1 MYLEQKNNKD
11 ENKYTLENLSLFN
24 NTLNLIKEKYFD
36 KIRREY
42 AEKTYMKNT
51 KLYKENEILINEFI
65 KFYNSLKIK
74 DKNDKI
80 IELSKDNHLS
90 DFFVDEKNTI
100 GATYKNIYKEF
111 IKIYNEKNEYLFD
124 IKRINKIKIC
134 IQNFQENE
142 IFNFKFPENT
152 SIYDIFYDSA
162 YRKISKEYIIDFDK
176 IEERMTDLLLKNKKI
191 FNDEIHEY
199 IYNEDAYFIQ
209 LDDEIITKFKE
220 RYDQRILTIY
230 DKVNIYKFSLDNKDN
245 SLIKNIIKD
254 FLSLLNYLN
263 SQRERKNQINVI
275 DNEIKEE
282 TKISEIIENNAN
294 LFTNN
299 FKKIFENK
307 YELTVGK
314 TFNIFDYYLK
324 TVYEDIKKELYSYN
338 IKLDNNSKE
347 LLNKLYEKECI
358 ISKKDLAFAIRLFSC
373 IILFNEKNKIKIK
386 NNYNNITNYL
396 NYKDLW
402 KKEVYDDQD
411 FNRDLFEL
419 KKCNFKINQIIL
431 LYEFLGGDIN
441 EGYFD
446 DVNTKINDEKE
457 EEEKEDDDFNR
468 SDDDKISEEESNN
481 DNENVGS

>member
-111 IKIYNEKNEYLFD
+111 IKIYNKKNEYLFD
-124 IKRINKIKIC
+124 IKRINKKKIC

-199 IYNEDAYFIQ
+199 IYNEDASFI
-209 LDDEIITKFKE
+209 
-220 RYDQRILTIY
+220 
-230 DKVNIYKFSLDNKDN
+230 
-245 SLIKNIIKD
+245 
-254 FLSLLNYLN
+254 
-263 SQRERKNQINVI
+263 
-275 DNEIKEE
+275 
-282 TKISEIIENNAN
+282 
-294 LFTNN
+294 
-299 FKKIFENK
+299 
-307 YELTVGK
+307 
-314 TFNIFDYYLK
+314 
-324 TVYEDIKKELYSYN
+324 
-338 IKLDNNSKE
+338 
-347 LLNKLYEKECI
+347 
-358 ISKKDLAFAIRLFSC
+358 
-373 IILFNEKNKIKIK
+373 
-386 NNYNNITNYL
+386 
-396 NYKDLW
+396 
-402 KKEVYDDQD
+402 
-411 FNRDLFEL
+411 
-419 KKCNFKINQIIL
+419 
-431 LYEFLGGDIN
+431 LGGDIN

-446 DVNTKINDEKE
+446 NVNTKIIDEKEKE
-457 EEEKEDDDFNR
+457 EEEKEDDDFDV
-468 SDDDKISEEESNN
+468 DDDQISEEESNN
-481 DNENVGS
+481 DNENVSS

>member
-1 MYLEQKNNKD
+1 M
-11 ENKYTLENLSLFN
+11 
-24 NTLNLIKEKYFD
+24 
-36 KIRREY
+36 
-42 AEKTYMKNT
+42 MKFTN
-51 KLYKENEILINEFI
+51 IFI
-65 KFYNSLKIK
+65 MK
-74 DKNDKI
+74 
-80 IELSKDNHLS
+80 
-90 DFFVDEKNTI
+90 
-100 GATYKNIYKEF
+100 
-111 IKIYNEKNEYLFD
+111 
-124 IKRINKIKIC
+124 
-134 IQNFQENE
+134 
-142 IFNFKFPENT
+142 
-152 SIYDIFYDSA
+152 
-162 YRKISKEYIIDFDK
+162 
-176 IEERMTDLLLKNKKI
+176 
-191 FNDEIHEY
+191 
-199 IYNEDAYFIQ
+199 
-209 LDDEIITKFKE
+209 KE

-324 TVYEDIKKELYSYN
+324 TVYKEIKKELYSYN

-431 LYEFLGGDIN
+431 LYEFLGGDID

-446 DVNTKINDEKE
+446 DVNTKINDKKKKK
-457 EEEKEDDDFNR
+457 EKEDDDDQVEEEEEEEHR
-468 SDDDKISEEESNN
+468 YDEDDDLF
-481 DNENVGS
+481 DLF